1 MSSIQDAILAKLFA
15 ELTQK
20 LITDIDD
27 TTKAGVIKI
36 GELQGEPDPDVARIS
51 VMLFVNDPDQE
62 IKNSGIGNSP
72 EAWDDTIYETEIGGG
87 IIWKRRFTVKC
98 RCLFTNTKED
108 AATSRSIATTL
119 KQRIEQTI
127 LGTNF
132 GGISVNGARVSMGAF
147 GDALRSEMV
156 FSGGPP
162 DSFDYHIKTRFQ
174 VLTSEVIGVN

>member
-1 MSSIQDAILAKLFA
+1 MSSIQDAILAKLQS

-27 TTKAGVIKI
+27 TSKAGVIKI

-51 VMLFVNDPDQE
+51 VTLFVNDPDQE

-87 IIWKRRFTVKC
+87 IMWKRRFTVKC

-132 GGISVNGARVSMGAF
+132 GGISAMEPGF
-147 GDALRSEMV
+147 QWALLAMRYEAKWCFLAAPRTASTITSRPG
-156 FSGGPP
+156 F
-162 DSFDYHIKTRFQ
+162 RF
-174 VLTSEVIGVN
+174 